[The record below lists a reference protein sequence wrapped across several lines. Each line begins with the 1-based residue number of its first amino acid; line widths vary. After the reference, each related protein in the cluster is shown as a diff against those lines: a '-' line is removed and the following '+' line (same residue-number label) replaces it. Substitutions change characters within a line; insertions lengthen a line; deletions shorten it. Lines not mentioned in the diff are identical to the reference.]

1 LREADRLMSAAAV
14 KKRTLAV
21 GDLEVCCRE
30 AGEGAPLVLVH
41 GLAQD
46 GRMWSAQQESL
57 TGLRTLAYDVRGHGG
72 TTLGAPDGTLRQLG
86 EDLVALLEQVGPAT
100 CAGFSLGGT
109 VVCWAAAERP
119 DLVPDLVLLATSSVV
134 GRPAAAFFA
143 ERIELFERGDRAAIL
158 AALRADTELQLA
170 GADADLEA
178 IVAARAE
185 AVGDGAGYV
194 NGARAMAGIH
204 AEPLN
209 PLLERIAQPVKVVSG
224 ARDAFCPRRAAEIML
239 EHLPDADFE
248 ELPGVGHLLTDEDP
262 DAVTAVLGAW
272 MAEAAR

>member
-1 LREADRLMSAAAV
+1 MNRGTVKQRTVALRDI
-14 KKRTLAV
+14 
-21 GDLEVCCRE
+21 EVCCRE
-30 AGEGAPLVLVH
+30 AGEGPPLVLVH

-46 GRMWSAQQESL
+46 GRMWAAQQEGL
-57 TGLRTLAYDVRGHGG
+57 PGLRTIACDIRGHGG
-72 TTLGAPDGTLRQLG
+72 TTLGEPDGTLRQLG
-86 EDLVALLEQVGPAT
+86 EDLVALLEEVGPAT

-134 GRPAAAFFA
+134 GRAAAGFFA
-143 ERIELFERGDRAAIL
+143 ERIELFGRGDHDEIV
-158 AALRADTELQLA
+158 AALRADTETQLA
-170 GADADLEA
+170 GAEADIAA
-178 IVAARAE
+178 IVAARVE
-185 AVGDGAGYV
+185 AVGDGGGYV

-209 PLLERIAQPVKVVSG
+209 PLLERIAQPVKVVG
-224 ARDAFCPRRAAEIML
+224 GGRDAFCPRRAAEIML
-239 EHLPDADFE
+239 EHLPDADFA

-262 DAVTAVLGAW
+262 DAVTGVLGAW